1 MTDKPEQK
9 HRPVVLVVEDHEDTR
24 FMLRM
29 ILERDGYVMLEAAN
43 GLEGVKTAISR
54 RPDLVLM
61 DSSLP
66 GLDGLS
72 ATRLIREQEALRDVP
87 IVALSGHAGAEF
99 QAAARAAGCD
109 ACLTKP
115 LDFNEFRSTL
125 ARLLPSYTR
134 AVKAEDFAR

>member
-9 HRPVVLVVEDHEDTR
+9 DRPVVLVVEDHEDTR

-29 ILERDGYVMLEAAN
+29 ILEREGYVMLEAAD
-43 GLEGVKTAISR
+43 GSEGVKTAISR

-66 GLDGLS
+66 RLDGLS
-72 ATRLIREQEALRDVP
+72 ATRLIREQESLRDVP
-87 IVALSGHAGAEF
+87 IVILSGHIGAEF
-99 QAAARAAGCD
+99 QAAARAAGC
-109 ACLTKP
+109 AAYLTKP

-125 ARLLPSYTR
+125 TRLLPSYTR
-134 AVKAEDFAR
+134 AV